1 MLRFYLNKFRFKT
14 FGCSGQVGPTPPL
27 ILHSMNRN
35 LRYLVFLLCF
45 PLFIWAQES
54 VKYSGENTAF
64 FNAEELFTKAQYAAA
79 KQEFRVFI
87 NRCQSQQRNEHDP
100 YLIKAYY
107 YEGMSALKLYNN
119 DAIPLLEQFNKT
131 YPENNFKNDIAIGVG
146 SNYFQSED
154 YLNAQVAFAQINLAS
169 LSANQKEEVLFKLGY
184 SAYQNEDEDVAY
196 LAFKDIKDGS
206 TQYAKPALYY
216 YAHISY
222 LRSSLQE
229 ALEGFQALQKDSTF
243 CGVVPYYIA
252 QILYKQGKYQ
262 EVIDFAPTVLNC
274 GFVNNEF
281 DIQHIIGNA
290 YYQMGKFDLALPF
303 LERYHQN
310 ARGTRDDYYEL
321 GYAYYKNKQFEK
333 AIKNFDRVTR
343 SRDSLCQIAMYQIG
357 DAYLQLNKLLPARSA
372 FERAAE
378 MTFIP
383 QIKEDALFQFAVL
396 SFKVDINPYDESVRA
411 FENYLSQYPDS
422 KRKRD
427 VYQYLVNVYT
437 NTSNFA
443 KALESIEKLPSKDAQ
458 LKKVYQTVAF
468 NYGVELFQ
476 KGQLTEAYNAF
487 KRVDTYPMDPQMVA
501 LSRYWMAD
509 ISFRK
514 KELPAAINM
523 YRDFINSPASNA
535 LPEKV
540 DAYYNIGYAY
550 FEQGKR
556 DEAIQS
562 FRTYLQLN
570 PSKELKVV
578 DATFRIADAYY
589 VNKQNLQAIL
599 YYQQA
604 YNLNSALND
613 KALFYLAKAQGF
625 NGQLAEKVLT
635 LSKLLKEEPVS
646 KYRMNAQYELAR
658 TYMSQLNYDDALS
671 TYQTFLLE
679 FPKSPYILD
688 VQLDVADIYYK
699 KWDYIKSEQ
708 AYMDI
713 LATYEQ
719 QREVCKKVVLS
730 LIDVYNAMKKPDL
743 ASEVID
749 RYPCANIS
757 TEEKENIFYSP
768 ALAAYQDTN
777 FREAVEKFEIYLT
790 KFPNGRYVNETFF
803 YYGHSL
809 LKIKD
814 TSAAIAQFEK
824 YLATSVTTYAEFASA
839 KTAAYFYLNKNYE
852 KALKYYQKLE
862 NVAAKPT
869 STFDAKLGIMRCAF
883 MVFNYKLAIE
893 NAQFVLE
900 NAGLTPQLKVEAE
913 YAIGLSNYHLN
924 QFEAAK
930 PSLEWLVK
938 NTTTSMGSEAK
949 YLLANIYFGQQMYD
963 EAEVEVKAL
972 LKMKPSY
979 NYWVAKGLLLQARVH
994 MNRDDLFQAEQT
1006 LKSVLDFY
1014 PDQQDGVL
1022 AEASDL
1028 WDELMQLKN
1037 PSVNEEPQPEMKI
1050 EINED

>member
-1 MLRFYLNKFRFKT
+1 M
-14 FGCSGQVGPTPPL
+14 PPL
-27 ILHSMNRN
+27 ILRSMNSN
-35 LRYLVFLLCF
+35 LRYLVLLLCF
-45 PLFIWAQES
+45 PVLFWAQES
-54 VKYSGENTAF
+54 VKYSGENAAF
-64 FNAEELFTKAQYAAA
+64 FNAEDLYTKAQFAAA
-79 KQEFRVFI
+79 KQEFRGFI
-87 NRCQSQQRNEHDP
+87 NECSAQKRNEHDP

-119 DAIPLLEQFNKT
+119 DAIPLLEAFNKT
-131 YPENNFKNDIAIGVG
+131 YPENNYRNEIAIGVG
-146 SNYFQSED
+146 SYHFQAED
-154 YLNAQVAFAQINLAS
+154 YLNAQEAFAKINLVGLTAT
-169 LSANQKEEVLFKLGY
+169 QKEEVLFKLGY
-184 SAYQNEDEDVAY
+184 SAYQNEDQDAAY

-206 TQYAKPALYY
+206 TQYAKPALYF

-222 LRSSLQE
+222 VRSALQE

-252 QILYKQGKYQ
+252 QILYKQQKYQ

-290 YYQMGKFDLALPF
+290 YYQMNKYDLALPF

-321 GYAYYKNKQFEK
+321 GFAYYKTKQYEK

-343 SRDSLCQIAMYQIG
+343 SKDSLCQIAMYQIG

-378 MTFIP
+378 LTFVP

-437 NTSNFA
+437 NTSNYA
-443 KALESIEKLPSKDAQ
+443 KALESIENLPSKDAQ

-468 NYGVELFQ
+468 NYGVELYQ
-476 KGQLTEAYNAF
+476 KGQMTEAYTAF

-514 KELPAAINM
+514 NDLALAINT
-523 YRDFINSPASNA
+523 YRDFINSPASNS

-550 FEQGKR
+550 LEQGKR

-570 PSKELKVV
+570 PSKENKVV
-578 DATFRIADAYY
+578 DATFRIADSYY
-589 VNKQNLQAIL
+589 VNKQNLQAIQ

-604 YNLNSALND
+604 YNLNSPLND

-625 NGQLAEKVLT
+625 NSQLPEKAQT
-635 LSKLLKEEPVS
+635 LNKLLKEEKAS
-646 KYRMNAQYELAR
+646 KYRMNALYELAR
-658 TYMSQLNYDDALS
+658 TYMSLLNYDGALT
-671 TYQTFLLE
+671 TYEAFLKE
-679 FPKSPYILD
+679 FPKSPMLLD
-688 VQLDVADIYYK
+688 VKLDIADIYYK
-699 KWDYIKSEQ
+699 KWDYTKSEA
-708 AYMDI
+708 AYLEI
-713 LATYEQ
+713 LSSYEQ
-719 QREVCKKVVLS
+719 QREVCKKVVLN
-730 LIDVYNAMKKPDL
+730 LIEVYNQQKKPDM
-743 ASEVID
+743 AAEVID
-749 RYPCANIS
+749 KYPCANIS
-757 TEEKENIFYSP
+757 TEEKENIFFSP
-768 ALAAYQDTN
+768 ALAAYEDTN
-777 FREAVEKFEIYLT
+777 FREAVDKFEIYLA
-790 KFPNGRYVNETFF
+790 KFPTGRYVNETYF
-803 YYGHSL
+803 YLGNSL
-809 LKIKD
+809 LRTKD
-814 TSAAIAQFEK
+814 STAAIQQFEK
-824 YLATSVTTYAEFASA
+824 YLATSLTTYAEYASA
-839 KTAAYFYLNKNYE
+839 KTAAYYYIKKNYA
-852 KALKYYQKLE
+852 KALQYYQRME
-862 NVAAKPT
+862 GFASKPT
-869 STFDAKLGIMRCAF
+869 STFEAKLGVMRCAF
-883 MVFNYKLAIE
+883 MQENYELAKQ
-893 NAQFVLE
+893 NAAFVLE
-900 NAGLTPQLKVEAE
+900 NAALTPQLRVEAE
-913 YAIGLSNYHLN
+913 YATGLANYQLK
-924 QFEAAK
+924 QYEAAK

-949 YLLANIYFGQQMYD
+949 FLLASIYFGQQMYD
-963 EAEVEVKAL
+963 EAENEVKAL

-979 NYWVAKGLLLQARVH
+979 NFWVAKGLLLQARVH
-994 MNRDDLFQAEQT
+994 ITREDLFQAEQT
-1006 LKSVLDFY
+1006 LKSIMDFY
-1014 PDQQDGVL
+1014 PEQNDGVM

-1037 PSVNEEPQPEMKI
+1037 PPVNEEPQQEMKI
-1050 EINED
+1050 EINNEE

>member
-1 MLRFYLNKFRFKT
+1 
-14 FGCSGQVGPTPPL
+14 
-27 ILHSMNRN
+27 MNSN
-35 LRYLVFLLCF
+35 LRYLVLLLCF
-45 PLFIWAQES
+45 PVLFWAQES
-54 VKYSGENTAF
+54 VKYSGENAAF
-64 FNAEELFTKAQYAAA
+64 FNAEDLYTKAQFAAA
-79 KQEFRVFI
+79 KQEFRGFI
-87 NRCQSQQRNEHDP
+87 NECSAQKRNEHDP

-119 DAIPLLEQFNKT
+119 DAIPLLEAFNKT
-131 YPENNFKNDIAIGVG
+131 YPENNYRNEIAIGVG
-146 SNYFQSED
+146 SYHFQAED
-154 YLNAQVAFAQINLAS
+154 YLNAQEAFAKINLVGLTAT
-169 LSANQKEEVLFKLGY
+169 QKEEVLFKLGY
-184 SAYQNEDEDVAY
+184 SAYQNEDQDAAY

-206 TQYAKPALYY
+206 TQYAKPALYF

-222 LRSSLQE
+222 VRSALQE

-252 QILYKQGKYQ
+252 QILYKQQKYQ

-290 YYQMGKFDLALPF
+290 YYQMNKYDLALPF

-321 GYAYYKNKQFEK
+321 GFAYYKTKQYEK

-343 SRDSLCQIAMYQIG
+343 SKDSLCQIAMYQIG

-378 MTFIP
+378 LTFVP

-437 NTSNFA
+437 NTSNYA
-443 KALESIEKLPSKDAQ
+443 KALESIENLPSKDAQ

-468 NYGVELFQ
+468 NYGVELYQ
-476 KGQLTEAYNAF
+476 KGQMTEAYTAF

-514 KELPAAINM
+514 NDLALAINT
-523 YRDFINSPASNA
+523 YRDFINSPASNS

-550 FEQGKR
+550 LEQGKR

-570 PSKELKVV
+570 PSKENKVV
-578 DATFRIADAYY
+578 DATFRIADSYY
-589 VNKQNLQAIL
+589 VNKQNLQAIQ

-604 YNLNSALND
+604 YNLNSPLND

-625 NGQLAEKVLT
+625 NSQLPEKAQT
-635 LSKLLKEEPVS
+635 LNKLLKEEKAS
-646 KYRMNAQYELAR
+646 KYRMNALYELAR
-658 TYMSQLNYDDALS
+658 TYMSLLNYDGALT
-671 TYQTFLLE
+671 TYEAFLKE
-679 FPKSPYILD
+679 FPKSPMLLD
-688 VQLDVADIYYK
+688 VKLDIADIYYK
-699 KWDYIKSEQ
+699 KWDYTKSEA
-708 AYMDI
+708 AYLEI
-713 LATYEQ
+713 LSSYEQ
-719 QREVCKKVVLS
+719 QREVCKKVVLN
-730 LIDVYNAMKKPDL
+730 LIEVYNQQKKPDM
-743 ASEVID
+743 AAEVID
-749 RYPCANIS
+749 KYPCANIS
-757 TEEKENIFYSP
+757 TEEKENIFFSP
-768 ALAAYQDTN
+768 ALAAYEDTN
-777 FREAVEKFEIYLT
+777 FREAVDKFEIYLA
-790 KFPNGRYVNETFF
+790 KFPTGRYVNETYF
-803 YYGHSL
+803 YLGNSL
-809 LKIKD
+809 LRTKD
-814 TSAAIAQFEK
+814 STAAIQQFEK
-824 YLATSVTTYAEFASA
+824 YLATSLTTYAEYASA
-839 KTAAYFYLNKNYE
+839 KTAAYYYIKKNYA
-852 KALKYYQKLE
+852 KALQYYQRME
-862 NVAAKPT
+862 GFASKPT
-869 STFDAKLGIMRCAF
+869 STFEAKLGVMRCAF
-883 MVFNYKLAIE
+883 MQENYELAKQ
-893 NAQFVLE
+893 NAAFVLE
-900 NAGLTPQLKVEAE
+900 NAALTPQLRVEAE
-913 YAIGLSNYHLN
+913 YATGLANYQLK
-924 QFEAAK
+924 QYEAAK

-949 YLLANIYFGQQMYD
+949 FLLASIYFGQQMYD
-963 EAEVEVKAL
+963 EAENEVKAL

-979 NYWVAKGLLLQARVH
+979 NFWVAKGLLLQARVH
-994 MNRDDLFQAEQT
+994 ITREDLFQAEQT
-1006 LKSVLDFY
+1006 LKSIMDFY
-1014 PDQQDGVL
+1014 PEQNDGVM

-1037 PSVNEEPQPEMKI
+1037 PPVNEEPQQEMKI
-1050 EINED
+1050 EINNEE

>member
-1 MLRFYLNKFRFKT
+1 
-14 FGCSGQVGPTPPL
+14 
-27 ILHSMNRN
+27 MNSN
-35 LRYLVFLLCF
+35 LRYLVLLLCF
-45 PLFIWAQES
+45 PVFFWAQES
-54 VKYSGENTAF
+54 VKYSGENAAF
-64 FNAEELFTKAQYAAA
+64 FNAEDLFTKAQFAAA

-87 NRCQSQQRNEHDP
+87 NECAAQKRNEHDP

-119 DAIPLLEQFNKT
+119 DAIPLLEAFNKT
-131 YPENNFKNDIAIGVG
+131 YPENNYRNEIAIGVG
-146 SNYFQSED
+146 TYHFQAED
-154 YLNAQVAFAQINLAS
+154 YLNAQVAFAKINLVGLTGA
-169 LSANQKEEVLFKLGY
+169 QKEEVLFKLGY
-184 SAYQNEDEDVAY
+184 SAYQNEDQDAAY
-196 LAFKDIKDGS
+196 LAFKDVKDGT
-206 TQYAKPALYY
+206 TQYAKPALYF

-222 LRSSLQE
+222 VRSALQE

-252 QILYKQGKYQ
+252 QILYKQQKYQ

-290 YYQMGKFDLALPF
+290 YYQLNKYDLALPF

-321 GYAYYKNKQFEK
+321 GFAYYKTKQYDK

-343 SRDSLCQIAMYQIG
+343 SKDSLCQIAMYQIG

-378 MTFIP
+378 MTFVP

-437 NTSNFA
+437 NTSNYA
-443 KALESIEKLPSKDAQ
+443 KALESIENLPSKDAQ

-468 NYGVELFQ
+468 NYGVELYQ
-476 KGQLTEAYNAF
+476 KGQMSEAYTAF

-514 KELPAAINM
+514 NDLSTAINT
-523 YRDFINSPASNA
+523 YRDFINSPASNS

-550 FEQGKR
+550 LEQGKR

-570 PSKELKVV
+570 PSKANKVV
-578 DATFRIADAYY
+578 DATFRIADSYY
-589 VNKQNLQAIL
+589 VNKQNLQAIQ

-604 YNLNSALND
+604 YDLNSPLND

-625 NGQLAEKVLT
+625 NSQLPEKAQT
-635 LSKLLKEEPVS
+635 LNKLLKEEKAS
-646 KYRMNAQYELAR
+646 KYRMNALYELAR
-658 TYMSQLNYDDALS
+658 TYMSLLNYDGALT
-671 TYQTFLLE
+671 TYEAFLKE
-679 FPKSPYILD
+679 FPKSPMLLD
-688 VQLDVADIYYK
+688 VKLDIADIYYK
-699 KWDYIKSEQ
+699 KWDYTKSEA
-708 AYMDI
+708 AYLEI
-713 LATYEQ
+713 LSSYEQ
-719 QREVCKKVVLS
+719 QREVCKKVVLN
-730 LIDVYNAMKKPDL
+730 LIEVYNQQKKPDM
-743 ASEVID
+743 AAEVID
-749 RYPCANIS
+749 KYPCANIS
-757 TEEKENIFYSP
+757 TEEKENIFFSP
-768 ALAAYQDTN
+768 ALAAYEDTN
-777 FREAVEKFEIYLT
+777 FREAVDKFEIYLA
-790 KFPNGRYVNETFF
+790 KFPSGRYVNETYF
-803 YYGHSL
+803 YLGNSL
-809 LKIKD
+809 LRTKD
-814 TSAAIAQFEK
+814 STAAIQQFEK
-824 YLATSVTTYAEFASA
+824 YLATSLTTYAEYASA
-839 KTAAYFYLNKNYE
+839 KTAAYFYIKKNYA
-852 KALKYYQKLE
+852 KALQYYQRME
-862 NVAAKPT
+862 GFATKPT

-883 MVFNYKLAIE
+883 MQEDYELAKQ
-893 NAQFVLE
+893 NAAFVLE
-900 NAGLTPQLKVEAE
+900 NAALTPQLKVEAE
-913 YAIGLSNYHLN
+913 YATGLANYQLK
-924 QFEAAK
+924 QYEAAK

-949 YLLANIYFGQQMYD
+949 YLLASIYFGQQMFD
-963 EAEVEVKAL
+963 EAENEVKAL

-979 NYWVAKGLLLQARVH
+979 NFWVAKGLLLQARVH
-994 MNRDDLFQAEQT
+994 ITREDLFQAEQT
-1006 LKSVLDFY
+1006 LKSVMDFY
-1014 PDQQDGVL
+1014 PEQNDGVM

-1037 PSVNEEPQPEMKI
+1037 PPVNEEPQQEMKI
-1050 EINED
+1050 EINNEE

>member
-1 MLRFYLNKFRFKT
+1 MT
-14 FGCSGQVGPTPPL
+14 PL
-27 ILHSMNRN
+27 ILHSMNSN
-35 LRYLVFLLCF
+35 LRYLILLMCF
-45 PLFIWAQES
+45 PVYFWAQES
-54 VKYSGENTAF
+54 VKYSGENAAF
-64 FNAEELFTKAQYAAA
+64 FNAEELFTKAQFAAA

-87 NRCQSQQRNEHDP
+87 EDCSAQKRNEHDP
-100 YLIKAYY
+100 YLMKAYY
-107 YEGMSALKLYNN
+107 YEGMSALKLYHNN
-119 DAIPLLEQFNKT
+119 AIPLLEQFNKT
-131 YPENNFKNDIAIGVG
+131 YPENNYKNDIAIAVG
-146 SNYFQSED
+146 SYYFQAED
-154 YLNAQVAFAQINLAS
+154 YLNAQEAFTQINLTG
-169 LSANQKEEVLFKLGY
+169 LSAEQKEEVLFKLGY
-184 SAYQNEDEDVAY
+184 SAYQNEDQDAAY
-196 LAFKDIKDGS
+196 LAFKEIKAGS
-206 TQYAKPALYY
+206 TQYAKPALYF

-222 LRSSLQE
+222 VRSALQE

-252 QILYKQGKYQ
+252 QILYKQQKYQ

-274 GFVNNEF
+274 GFVNNEY

-290 YYQMGKFDLALPF
+290 YYQMRKYELALPF

-321 GYAYYKNKQFEK
+321 GFAYYKTNQFEK

-343 SRDSLCQIAMYQIG
+343 SKDSLCQIAMYQIG

-378 MTFIP
+378 MNFLP
-383 QIKEDALFQFAVL
+383 QIQEDALFQFAVL

-443 KALESIEKLPSKDAQ
+443 KALESIEKLPSIDAQ

-476 KGQLTEAYNAF
+476 KGQLSDAYTAF

-514 KELPAAINM
+514 KELAAAVNM
-523 YRDFINSPASNA
+523 YRDFINSPASNS

-550 FEQGKR
+550 LDQGKR

-570 PSKELKVV
+570 PNKENKIV

-589 VNKQNLQAIL
+589 VGKENLQAIQ

-625 NGQLAEKVLT
+625 NGQLNEKAQS

-658 TYMSQLNYDDALS
+658 TYMSQLNYDAALT
-671 TYQTFLLE
+671 TYQAFLLE
-679 FPKSPYILD
+679 FPKSPYLLD
-688 VQLDVADIYYK
+688 VKLDIADIYYK
-699 KWDYIKSEQ
+699 KWDYTKSEN
-708 AYMDI
+708 AYLEI
-713 LATYEQ
+713 LSSYEQ
-719 QREVCKKVVLS
+719 QREVCKKVVMN
-730 LIDVYNAMKKPDL
+730 LIDVYNAQKKPDM
-743 ASEVID
+743 AAEVID

-757 TEEKENIFYSP
+757 TEEKENIFFTP
-768 ALAAYQDTN
+768 ALAAYEDTN
-777 FREAVEKFEIYLT
+777 FVEAIEKFQIYLN
-790 KFPNGRYVNETFF
+790 KFPSGRYANETYF
-803 YYGHSL
+803 YLGNSL
-809 LKIKD
+809 LKTTD
-814 TSAAIAQFEK
+814 SSSAIAQFEK
-824 YLATSVTTYAEFASA
+824 YLATSITTYAEYAA
-839 KTAAYFYLNKNYE
+839 TKTAAFYYVKKNYG
-852 KALKYYQKLE
+852 KALEFYQKME
-862 NVAAKPT
+862 SVATKPT
-869 STFDAKLGIMRCAF
+869 STFEAKLGIMRCAF
-883 MVFNYKLAIE
+883 MENNYQLAKQ
-893 NAQFVLE
+893 NAAFVLE
-900 NAGLTPQLKVEAE
+900 NAALTPQLKVEAE
-913 YAIGLSNYHLN
+913 YATGLANYHLKN
-924 QFEAAK
+924 YEAAK

-949 YLLANIYFGQQMYD
+949 YLLAEIYFGQQMFD
-963 EAEVEVKAL
+963 EAETEVKAL

-979 NYWVAKGLLLQARVH
+979 NYWVAKGLLIQSRIH
-994 MNRDDLFQAEQT
+994 ISREDLFQAEQT

-1037 PSVNEEPQPEMKI
+1037 PPVNEEPQQEMKI
-1050 EINED
+1050 EINNED

>member
-1 MLRFYLNKFRFKT
+1 
-14 FGCSGQVGPTPPL
+14 
-27 ILHSMNRN
+27 MNRN
-35 LRYLVFLLCF
+35 LRHLVLLLCF
-45 PLFIWAQES
+45 PVLFWAQETA
-54 VKYSGENTAF
+54 KYSGENAAF
-64 FNAEELFTKAQYAAA
+64 FNAEDLFTKAQYAAA
-79 KQEFRVFI
+79 KQECRLFI
-87 NRCQSQQRNEHDP
+87 NSCQAQQRNEHDP

-107 YEGMSALKLYNN
+107 YEGMSALKLYAN

-131 YPENNFKNDIAIGVG
+131 YPENNFRNEIAIGVG
-146 SNYFQSED
+146 TYHFQAED
-154 YLNAQVAFAQINLAS
+154 YIAAQSAFAQINLTG
-169 LSANQKEEVLFKLGY
+169 LNSAQKEEVLFKLGY
-184 SAYQNEDEDVAY
+184 SAYQNEDQDAAY

-222 LRSSLQE
+222 VRSSLQE

-243 CGVVPYYIA
+243 CSVVPYYIA

-290 YYQMGKFDLALPF
+290 YYMMGKYDLSLPF

-321 GYAYYKNKQFEK
+321 GFAYYKTKQYEK

-343 SRDSLCQIAMYQIG
+343 SKDSLCHIAMYQIG

-378 MTFIP
+378 MNFMP
-383 QIKEDALFQFAVL
+383 QIQEDALFQFAVL

-437 NTSNFA
+437 NTSNYA

-476 KGQLTEAYNAF
+476 KGQLDEAYKAF

-514 KELPAAINM
+514 KELAAAINT
-523 YRDFINSPASNA
+523 YRDFINSPASNS
-535 LPEKV
+535 LPEKI

-550 FEQGKR
+550 LEQGKR
-556 DEAIQS
+556 EEAIQS
-562 FRTYLQLN
+562 FRTYLQLSPKN
-570 PSKELKVV
+570 ESKVV

-589 VNKQNLQAIL
+589 VGKQNLQAIQ

-604 YNLNSALND
+604 YNLNSPLND

-625 NGQLAEKVLT
+625 NGQLPEKIQT

-658 TYMSQLNYDDALS
+658 TYMSQPNYDGAL
-671 TYQTFLLE
+671 TAYQDFLAE
-679 FPKSPYILD
+679 FPKSPYLLD
-688 VQLDVADIYYK
+688 VKLDIADIYYK
-699 KWDYIKSEQ
+699 KWEYAKSEA
-708 AYMDI
+708 AYLEI

-719 QREVCKKVVLS
+719 QREVCKEVVLN
-730 LIDVYNAMKKPDL
+730 LIDVYNAQKKPDL

-757 TEEKENIFYSP
+757 TEEKENIFYTP

-777 FREAVEKFEIYLT
+777 YREAVEKFEVYLT
-790 KFPNGRYVNETFF
+790 KFPNGRYLNETYF
-803 YYGHSL
+803 YYGNSL
-809 LKIKD
+809 LKTKD
-814 TSAAIAQFEK
+814 STAAIQQFEK
-824 YLATSVTTYAEFASA
+824 YLASTVNTYAEYAAS
-839 KTAAYFYLNKNYE
+839 KTAAYYYIKKNYT
-852 KALKYYQKLE
+852 KALQYYQLME
-862 NVAAKPT
+862 SAASKPT
-869 STFDAKLGIMRCAF
+869 TTFEAKLGIMRCAF
-883 MVFNYKLAIE
+883 MENNYTLAKE
-893 NAQFVLE
+893 NAKFVME
-900 NAGLTPQLKVEAE
+900 NAALTPQIRVEAE
-913 YAIGLSNYHLN
+913 YATGLSNYHLK

-938 NTTTSMGSEAK
+938 NTTTAMGSEAK
-949 YLLANIYFGQQMYD
+949 YLLADIYFGQQMYD
-963 EAEVEVKAL
+963 EAETEVKAL

-994 MNRDDLFQAEQT
+994 ISREDLFQAEQT

-1037 PSVNEEPQPEMKI
+1037 PPVNDAPQPEMKI
-1050 EINED
+1050 EINNEE

>member
-1 MLRFYLNKFRFKT
+1 
-14 FGCSGQVGPTPPL
+14 
-27 ILHSMNRN
+27 MNRN

-45 PLFIWAQES
+45 PVVFWAQES
-54 VKYSGENTAF
+54 VKYSGENAAF
-64 FNAEELFTKAQYAAA
+64 FNAEELFTKAQYGAA

-87 NRCQSQQRNEHDP
+87 NACSAQKRNEHDP

-107 YEGMSALKLYNN
+107 YEGMSALKLYHN

-131 YPENNFKNDIAIGVG
+131 YPENNFRNDIAIGVG
-146 SNYFQSED
+146 SYFFQSED
-154 YLNAQVAFAQINLAS
+154 YLNAQVAFAQINLS
-169 LSANQKEEVLFKLGY
+169 GLSSEQKEEVLFKLGY
-184 SAYQNEDEDVAY
+184 SAYQNEDQDAAY
-196 LAFKDIKDGS
+196 LAFKEIKGGT

-222 LRSSLQE
+222 VRSSLQE

-252 QILYKQGKYQ
+252 QILYKQKKFQ

-290 YYQMGKFDLALPF
+290 YYQLGKYDLALPF

-321 GYAYYKNKQFEK
+321 GFAYYKSKQFEK

-343 SRDSLCQIAMYQIG
+343 AKDSLGHIAMYQIG

-378 MTFIP
+378 MNFIP
-383 QIKEDALFQFAVL
+383 QIQEDALFQFAVL

-476 KGQLTEAYNAF
+476 KGQLTDAYTAF

-514 KELPAAINM
+514 NDLPAAINM
-523 YRDFINSPASNA
+523 YRDFINSPASNS

-550 FEQGKR
+550 LEQGKR
-556 DEAIQS
+556 EEAIQS

-570 PSKELKVV
+570 PNKENKVI

-589 VNKQNLQAIL
+589 VNKQNLQAIQ

-604 YNLNSALND
+604 YNLNSSLND

-625 NGQLAEKVLT
+625 NGQLNEKALT
-635 LSKLLKEEPVS
+635 LSKLLQEAPVS

-658 TYMSQLNYDDALS
+658 TYMSQLNYDAALT
-671 TYQTFLLE
+671 TYQSFLSE
-679 FPKSPYILD
+679 FPKSPYLLD
-688 VQLDVADIYYK
+688 VKLDVADIYYK
-699 KWDYIKSEQ
+699 KWDYTKSEA
-708 AYMDI
+708 AYLEI
-713 LATYEQ
+713 LASYEQ
-719 QREVCKKVVLS
+719 QREVCKKVVMN
-730 LIDVYNAMKKPDL
+730 LIDVYNAQKKPDM

-768 ALAAYQDTN
+768 ALAAYEDTN
-777 FREAVEKFEIYLT
+777 FRE
-790 KFPNGRYVNETFF
+790 N
-803 YYGHSL
+803 SL
-809 LKIKD
+809 LKTKD
-814 TSAAIAQFEK
+814 SSAAIAQFEK
-824 YLATSVTTYAEFASA
+824 YLGTNVTTYAEYAA
-839 KTAAYFYLNKNYE
+839 TKTAAYYYLQKNYA
-852 KALKYYQKLE
+852 KALQFYQKME
-862 NVAAKPT
+862 ATASKPT

-883 MVFNYKLAIE
+883 MQGNYNLAKE
-893 NAQFVLE
+893 NASFVLE
-900 NAGLTPQLKVEAE
+900 NAALTPQLKVEAE
-913 YAIGLSNYHLN
+913 YATGLSNYHLK

-949 YLLANIYFGQQMYD
+949 YILADIYFGQQMYD
-963 EAEVEVKAL
+963 EAEAEVKAL

-979 NYWVAKGLLLQARVH
+979 NYWVAKGLLIQTRVH
-994 MNRDDLFQAEQT
+994 ISREDLFQAEQT

-1037 PSVNEEPQPEMKI
+1037 PPANEDPQPEMKI
-1050 EINED
+1050 EINEE

>member
-1 MLRFYLNKFRFKT
+1 
-14 FGCSGQVGPTPPL
+14 
-27 ILHSMNRN
+27 MNRN
-35 LRYLVFLLCF
+35 LRHLVLLLCF
-45 PLFIWAQES
+45 PVLFWAQETA
-54 VKYSGENTAF
+54 KYSGENAAF
-64 FNAEELFTKAQYAAA
+64 FNAEDLFTKAQYAAA
-79 KQEFRVFI
+79 KQECRLFI
-87 NRCQSQQRNEHDP
+87 NNCQAQQRNEHDP

-107 YEGMSALKLYNN
+107 YEGMAALKLYAN

-131 YPENNFKNDIAIGVG
+131 YPENNFRNEIAIGVG
-146 SNYFQSED
+146 TYHFQAED
-154 YLNAQVAFAQINLAS
+154 YLAAQTAFAQIKLNG
-169 LSANQKEEVLFKLGY
+169 LSAEQKEEVLFKLGY
-184 SAYQNEDEDVAY
+184 SAYQNEDQDAAY

-274 GFVNNEF
+274 EFVNNEY

-290 YYQMGKFDLALPF
+290 YYMMGKYDLALPF

-321 GYAYYKNKQFEK
+321 GFAYHKTKQFEK

-343 SRDSLCQIAMYQIG
+343 FKDSLCHIAMYQIG

-378 MTFIP
+378 MNFLP
-383 QIKEDALFQFAVL
+383 QIQEDALFQFAVL

-437 NTSNFA
+437 NTSNYA
-443 KALESIEKLPSKDAQ
+443 KALESIDKLPSKDAQ

-476 KGQLTEAYNAF
+476 KGQLDEAYNAF

-514 KELPAAINM
+514 KELAAAIST
-523 YRDFINSPASNA
+523 YRDFINSPASNS
-535 LPEKV
+535 LPEKI

-550 FEQGKR
+550 LEQGKR
-556 DEAIQS
+556 EEAIQS

-570 PSKELKVV
+570 PKNGTKVV

-589 VNKQNLQAIL
+589 VGKQNLQAIQ

-604 YNLNSALND
+604 YNLNSPLND
-613 KALFYLAKAQGF
+613 KALFYLAKSQGF
-625 NGQLAEKVLT
+625 NGQLQEKIQT

-658 TYMSQLNYDDALS
+658 TYMSQSNYDGAL
-671 TYQTFLLE
+671 TAYQAFLAE
-679 FPKSPYILD
+679 FPKSPYLLD
-688 VQLDVADIYYK
+688 VKLDIADIYYK
-699 KWDYIKSEQ
+699 KWEYAKSEE
-708 AYMDI
+708 AYLEI

-719 QREVCKKVVLS
+719 QREVCKEVVLN
-730 LIDVYNAMKKPDL
+730 LIDVYNAQKKPDL

-757 TEEKENIFYSP
+757 TEEKENIFYTP

-777 FREAVEKFEIYLT
+777 YREAVEKFEVYLT
-790 KFPNGRYVNETFF
+790 KFPNGRYLNETYF
-803 YYGHSL
+803 YYGNSL
-809 LKIKD
+809 LKTKD
-814 TSAAIAQFEK
+814 SSAAIQQFEK
-824 YLATSVTTYAEFASA
+824 YLASTTNTYGEYAAS
-839 KTAAYFYLNKNYE
+839 KTAAYYYIKKNYA
-852 KALKYYQKLE
+852 KALQYYQQME
-862 NVAAKPT
+862 SAASKPT
-869 STFDAKLGIMRCAF
+869 TTFEAKLGIMRCAF
-883 MVFNYKLAIE
+883 MENNYTLAKE
-893 NAQFVLE
+893 NAKFVME
-900 NAGLTPQLKVEAE
+900 NAALTPQIRVEAE
-913 YAIGLSNYHLN
+913 YATGLSNYHLK

-938 NTTTSMGSEAK
+938 NTTTAMGSEAK
-949 YLLANIYFGQQMYD
+949 YLLADIYFGQQMYD
-963 EAEVEVKAL
+963 EAETEVKAL

-994 MNRDDLFQAEQT
+994 ISREDLFQAEQT
-1006 LKSVLDFY
+1006 LRSVLDFY

-1037 PSVNEEPQPEMKI
+1037 PPANDVPQPEMKI
-1050 EINED
+1050 EINNEE

>member
-1 MLRFYLNKFRFKT
+1 M
-14 FGCSGQVGPTPPL
+14 PPL
-27 ILHSMNRN
+27 ILRSMNSN
-35 LRYLVFLLCF
+35 LRYLVLLMCF
-45 PLFIWAQES
+45 PVLFWAQES
-54 VKYSGENTAF
+54 VKYSGENAAF
-64 FNAEELFTKAQYAAA
+64 FNAEDLYTKAQFAAA
-79 KQEFRVFI
+79 KQEFRGFI
-87 NRCQSQQRNEHDP
+87 NECSAQKRNEHDP

-119 DAIPLLEQFNKT
+119 DAIPLLEAFNKT
-131 YPENNFKNDIAIGVG
+131 YPENNYRNEIAIGVG
-146 SNYFQSED
+146 SYHFQAED
-154 YLNAQVAFAQINLAS
+154 YLNAQAAFAKINLVGLTA
-169 LSANQKEEVLFKLGY
+169 AQKEEVLFKLGY
-184 SAYQNEDEDVAY
+184 SAYQNEDQDAAY
-196 LAFKDIKDGS
+196 LAFKDVKDGS
-206 TQYAKPALYY
+206 TQYAKPALYF

-222 LRSSLQE
+222 VRSALQE

-252 QILYKQGKYQ
+252 QILYKQQKYQ

-290 YYQMGKFDLALPF
+290 YYQMNKYELALPF

-321 GYAYYKNKQFEK
+321 GFAYYKTKQYEK

-343 SRDSLCQIAMYQIG
+343 SKDSLCQIAMYQIG

-378 MTFIP
+378 MTYVP

-437 NTSNFA
+437 NTSNYA
-443 KALESIEKLPSKDAQ
+443 KALESIENLPSKDAL

-468 NYGVELFQ
+468 NYGVELYQ
-476 KGQLTEAYNAF
+476 KGQMTEAYTAF

-514 KELPAAINM
+514 NDLALAINT
-523 YRDFINSPASNA
+523 YRDFINSPASNS

-550 FEQGKR
+550 LEQGKR

-570 PSKELKVV
+570 PSKENKVV
-578 DATFRIADAYY
+578 DATFRIADSYY
-589 VNKQNLQAIL
+589 VNKQNLQAIQ

-604 YNLNSALND
+604 YNLNSPLND

-625 NGQLAEKVLT
+625 NSQLPEKAQT
-635 LSKLLKEEPVS
+635 LNKLLKEEKAS
-646 KYRMNAQYELAR
+646 KYRMNALYELAR
-658 TYMSQLNYDDALS
+658 TYMSLLNYDGALT
-671 TYQTFLLE
+671 TYEAFLKE
-679 FPKSPYILD
+679 FPKSPMLLD
-688 VQLDVADIYYK
+688 VKLDIADIYYK
-699 KWDYIKSEQ
+699 KWDYTKSEA
-708 AYMDI
+708 AYLEI
-713 LATYEQ
+713 LSSYEQ
-719 QREVCKKVVLS
+719 QREVCKKVVLN
-730 LIDVYNAMKKPDL
+730 LIEVYNQQKKPDM
-743 ASEVID
+743 AAEVID
-749 RYPCANIS
+749 KYPCANIS
-757 TEEKENIFYSP
+757 TEEKENIFFSP
-768 ALAAYQDTN
+768 ALAAYEDTN
-777 FREAVEKFEIYLT
+777 FREAVDKFEIYLA
-790 KFPNGRYVNETFF
+790 KFPTGRYVNETYF
-803 YYGHSL
+803 YLGNSL
-809 LKIKD
+809 LRTKD
-814 TSAAIAQFEK
+814 STAAIQQFEK
-824 YLATSVTTYAEFASA
+824 YLATSLTTYAEYASA
-839 KTAAYFYLNKNYE
+839 KTAAYYYIKKNYA
-852 KALKYYQKLE
+852 KALQYYQRME
-862 NVAAKPT
+862 GFASKPT
-869 STFDAKLGIMRCAF
+869 STFEAKLGVMRCAF
-883 MVFNYKLAIE
+883 MQENYELAKQ
-893 NAQFVLE
+893 NAAFVLE
-900 NAGLTPQLKVEAE
+900 NAALTPQLRVEAE
-913 YAIGLSNYHLN
+913 YATGLANYQLK
-924 QFEAAK
+924 QYEAAK

-949 YLLANIYFGQQMYD
+949 FLLASIYFGQQMYD
-963 EAEVEVKAL
+963 EAENEVKAL

-979 NYWVAKGLLLQARVH
+979 NFWVAKGLLLQARVH
-994 MNRDDLFQAEQT
+994 ITREDLFQAEQT
-1006 LKSVLDFY
+1006 LKSIMDFY
-1014 PDQQDGVL
+1014 PEQNDGVM

-1037 PSVNEEPQPEMKI
+1037 PPVNEEPQQEMKI
-1050 EINED
+1050 EINNEE

>member
-1 MLRFYLNKFRFKT
+1 
-14 FGCSGQVGPTPPL
+14 
-27 ILHSMNRN
+27 MNSN
-35 LRYLVFLLCF
+35 LRYLVLLLCF
-45 PLFIWAQES
+45 PVLFWAQES
-54 VKYSGENTAF
+54 VKYSGENAAF
-64 FNAEELFTKAQYAAA
+64 FNAEDLYTKAQFAAA
-79 KQEFRVFI
+79 KQEFRGFI
-87 NRCQSQQRNEHDP
+87 NECSAQKRNEHDP

-119 DAIPLLEQFNKT
+119 DAIPLLEAFNKT
-131 YPENNFKNDIAIGVG
+131 YPENNYRNEIAIGVG
-146 SNYFQSED
+146 SYHFQAED
-154 YLNAQVAFAQINLAS
+154 YLNAQEAFAKINLVGLTAT
-169 LSANQKEEVLFKLGY
+169 QKEEVLFKLGY
-184 SAYQNEDEDVAY
+184 SAYQNEDLDAAY
-196 LAFKDIKDGS
+196 LAFKDVKDGS
-206 TQYAKPALYY
+206 TQYAKTALYF

-222 LRSSLQE
+222 VRSALQE

-252 QILYKQGKYQ
+252 QILYKQQKYQ

-290 YYQMGKFDLALPF
+290 YYQMNKYELALPF

-321 GYAYYKNKQFEK
+321 GFAYYKTKQYEK

-343 SRDSLCQIAMYQIG
+343 SKDSLCQIAMYQIG

-378 MTFIP
+378 MTFVP

-437 NTSNFA
+437 NTSNYA
-443 KALESIEKLPSKDAQ
+443 KALESIENLPSKDAQ

-468 NYGVELFQ
+468 NYGVELYQ
-476 KGQLTEAYNAF
+476 KGQMTEAYTAF

-514 KELPAAINM
+514 DDLALAINT
-523 YRDFINSPASNA
+523 YRDFINSPASNS

-550 FEQGKR
+550 LEQGKR

-570 PSKELKVV
+570 PSKENKVV
-578 DATFRIADAYY
+578 DATFRIADSYY
-589 VNKQNLQAIL
+589 VNKQNLQAIQ

-604 YNLNSALND
+604 YNLNSPLND

-625 NGQLAEKVLT
+625 NSQLPEKAQT
-635 LSKLLKEEPVS
+635 LNKLLKEEKAS
-646 KYRMNAQYELAR
+646 KYRMNALYELAR
-658 TYMSQLNYDDALS
+658 TYMSLLNYDGALT
-671 TYQTFLLE
+671 TYEAFLKE
-679 FPKSPYILD
+679 FPKSPMLLD
-688 VQLDVADIYYK
+688 VKLDIADIYYK
-699 KWDYIKSEQ
+699 KWDYTKSEA
-708 AYMDI
+708 AYLEI
-713 LATYEQ
+713 LSSYEQ
-719 QREVCKKVVLS
+719 QREVCKKVVLN
-730 LIDVYNAMKKPDL
+730 LIEVYNQQKKPDM
-743 ASEVID
+743 AAEVID
-749 RYPCANIS
+749 KYPCANIS
-757 TEEKENIFYSP
+757 TEEKENIFFSP
-768 ALAAYQDTN
+768 ALAAYEDTN
-777 FREAVEKFEIYLT
+777 FREAVDKFEIYLA
-790 KFPNGRYVNETFF
+790 KFPTGRYVNETYF
-803 YYGHSL
+803 YLGNSL
-809 LKIKD
+809 LRTKD
-814 TSAAIAQFEK
+814 STAAIQQFEK
-824 YLATSVTTYAEFASA
+824 YLATSLTTYAEYASA
-839 KTAAYFYLNKNYE
+839 KTAAYYYIKKNYA
-852 KALKYYQKLE
+852 KALQYYQRME
-862 NVAAKPT
+862 GFASKPT
-869 STFDAKLGIMRCAF
+869 STFEAKLGVMRCAF
-883 MVFNYKLAIE
+883 MQENYELAKQ
-893 NAQFVLE
+893 NAAFVLE
-900 NAGLTPQLKVEAE
+900 NAALTPQLRVEAE
-913 YAIGLSNYHLN
+913 YATGLANYQLK

-949 YLLANIYFGQQMYD
+949 FLLASIYFGQQMYD
-963 EAEVEVKAL
+963 EAENEVKAL

-979 NYWVAKGLLLQARVH
+979 NFWVAKGLLLQARVH
-994 MNRDDLFQAEQT
+994 ITREDLFQAEQT
-1006 LKSVLDFY
+1006 LKSIMDFY
-1014 PDQQDGVL
+1014 PEQNDGVM

-1037 PSVNEEPQPEMKI
+1037 PPVNEEPQQEMKI
-1050 EINED
+1050 EINNEE